1 MWASWTT
8 QIGPN
13 KAFSDD
19 ICEEQNF
26 RLVCILQSFAS
37 LVCEVHAVTVVSTEL
52 GVSLV
57 EARLQDDL
65 RDWSPMLHM
74 LDSQMDTI

>member
-1 MWASWTT
+1 MRGCKYPRTEAKPDAPLASFSNGYHN
-8 QIGPN
+8 IG
-13 KAFSDD
+13 
-19 ICEEQNF
+19 
-26 RLVCILQSFAS
+26 LCILQSFAS

-65 RDWSPMLHM
+65 GD
-74 LDSQMDTI
+74 